1 MKPLTA
7 PPLGIIEG
15 YYGKTWSWE
24 ERARTIRT
32 LAPYGYEFFI
42 YAPKFDAF
50 LRRRWREDHPDDT
63 AQALKAIADVCAGCG
78 VSFGVGLSPY
88 EIFLNFD
95 AAAKAAM
102 SRKLAA
108 LDAMG
113 VQTLAILFDDMRGD
127 VPDLARTQVEI
138 LHWIAERTGAK
149 RLILCPT
156 YYSDTTML
164 DRVFGTRPPQYLAD
178 LGRTLDASIDIFWT
192 GEEVCSREI
201 SPGHVQRIG
210 ETLRRKPL
218 LWDNYPVNDSPV
230 MSQSL
235 HLRAFTGRPAALA
248 PHIAGH
254 AINPA
259 LQPTL
264 SCIPAV
270 TLADSYRLGEA
281 YEYGTA
287 FRAAARSVLGEDLG
301 ELMDRHLNL
310 LQDTG
315 LDRLGERAGRLR
327 ERYAAIDHAAARE
340 IVMWLDG
347 EYLTTTA
354 MVEAA

>member
-1 MKPLTA
+1 MKHPVS
-7 PPLGIIEG
+7 PSLGIIEG
-15 YYGKTWSWE
+15 YYGKIWSWE
-24 ERARTIRT
+24 DRARTIRT
-32 LAPYGYEFFI
+32 LAPHGYEFFI
-42 YAPKFDAF
+42 YAPKFDSF
-50 LRRRWREDHPDDT
+50 LRRRWREDHPADMAQGLKDT
-63 AQALKAIADVCAGCG
+63 AAVCTAAG

-88 EIFLNFD
+88 ELFLNFD
-95 AAAKAAM
+95 AEAKAAL

-113 VQTLAILFDDMRGD
+113 VQVLAILFDDMRGD
-127 VPDLARTQVEI
+127 VADLARTQVEI
-138 LHWIAERTGAK
+138 LHWIAQRMGAK

-164 DRVFGTRPPQYLAD
+164 DRVFGNRPPQYLAD

-192 GEEVCSREI
+192 GEEVCSREFT
-201 SPGHVQRIG
+201 SGHVQRIG

-218 LWDNYPVNDSPV
+218 VWDNYPVNDSPV

-235 HLRAFTGRPAALA
+235 HLRAFTGRPADLA

-264 SCIPAV
+264 SCVPAL

-287 FRAAARSVLGEDLG
+287 FRAAAKALLGEELG
-301 ELMDRHLNL
+301 ELIDRHLNL

-340 IVMWLDG
+340 VVMWLDG